1 MLLQAGVIPAR
12 LAELWGLSPRLVEAF
27 ARKESLACASCG
39 AKLRAR
45 RMAETIRDLYG
56 IDVPCPSLA
65 AWSARPGSRT
75 LRIAEINRID
85 GLHESIASL
94 PNLRLSEFSQGAP
107 AGSVVDGVA
116 AEDLMRLSYDD
127 RTFDLVLTSETL
139 EHVPDLR
146 RAIRE
151 IARILV
157 PGGHHV
163 FTVPQ
168 LPGVEKT
175 ISRSILE
182 PDGAVTHLAAPIH
195 HPGGD
200 EGYPVFTEI
209 GADFPAILEEAGF
222 EVEIRFG
229 PTSLDDVAQVY
240 VCRKPVEEDR
250 H

>member
-1 MLLQAGVIPAR
+1 M
-12 LAELWGLSPRLVEAF
+12 
-27 ARKESLACASCG
+27 
-39 AKLRAR
+39 
-45 RMAETIRDLYG
+45 
-56 IDVPCPSLA
+56 
-65 AWSARPGSRT
+65 

-94 PNLRLSEFSQGAP
+94 PNLRLSEFSEGAP

-116 AEDLMRLSYDD
+116 TEDLMRLSYAD
-127 RTFDLVLTSETL
+127 RSFDLVLTSETL
-139 EHVPDLR
+139 EHVPDLS
-146 RAIRE
+146 RALQE

-157 PGGHHV
+157 PGGRHV
-163 FTVPQ
+163 YTVPQ
-168 LPGVEKT
+168 LPDVEKT
-175 ISRSILE
+175 FARSVLE
-182 PDGAVTHLAAPIH
+182 PDGSVTHLTAPIR

-200 EGYPVFTEI
+200 KGYPVFTEI
-209 GADFPAILEEAGF
+209 GSDFPAILEGAGF